1 MVFADEDDIA
11 KYTAKTLNDPR
22 TLNKTVCIRCPEN
35 VLTQI
40 ELVQI
45 WEKLTGNELEKNN
58 IAAKDFLA
66 NIERKS
72 NHCVTVT

>member
-1 MVFADEDDIA
+1 VVFADEDDIA

-22 TLNKTVCIRCPEN
+22 TLNKTVNIRPPDN
-35 VLTQI
+35 VLTQL

-45 WEKLTGNELEKNN
+45 WEKLTGKELEKTN
-58 IAAKDFLA
+58 IAAQDFLA

-72 NHCVTVT
+72 NQ